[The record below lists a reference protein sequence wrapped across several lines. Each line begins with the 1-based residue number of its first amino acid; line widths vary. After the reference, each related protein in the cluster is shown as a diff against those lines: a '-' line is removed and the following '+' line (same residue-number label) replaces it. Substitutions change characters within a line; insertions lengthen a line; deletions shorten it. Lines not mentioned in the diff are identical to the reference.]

1 MAKEHEGMNVF
12 GAIVGMLVAV
22 VNLVHGFWTYCL
34 IAEQIKTGWGFS
46 TNLEMMVLLPWMLE
60 LICLP
65 VLLTEVV
72 YLVMSGFK
80 RHNRIVLVSN
90 IVLFSL
96 AIVQYLVT
104 NICIFC

>member
-1 MAKEHEGMNVF
+1 MKEHKGMNVF
-12 GAIVGMLVAV
+12 GAIVMVLMAV
-22 VNLVHGFWTYCL
+22 VNLLHGFWTYCL

-46 TNLEMMVLLPWMLE
+46 TNLEMMVLMPWMLE

-72 YLVMSGFK
+72 YFIMSCFK
-80 RHNRIVLVSN
+80 RHDRSVTVWN

-96 AIVQYLVT
+96 AIAQYLVT
-104 NICIFC
+104 NLFIFY

>member
-1 MAKEHEGMNVF
+1 MKEHKGMNVF
-12 GAIVGMLVAV
+12 GAIVMVLMAV
-22 VNLVHGFWTYCL
+22 VNLLHGFWTYCL

-46 TNLEMMVLLPWMLE
+46 TNLEMMVLMPWMLE

-72 YLVMSGFK
+72 YFIMSCFK
-80 RHNRIVLVSN
+80 RHDRSVTVCN

-96 AIVQYLVT
+96 AIAQYLVT
-104 NICIFC
+104 NLFIFY